1 MAENKIA
8 VVVPAAGVGSRFSS
22 KNKGSNEQSRQKQL
36 LLLAGKPLYQWCLN
50 TFAHDDRII
59 EVVIATSP
67 QLIATIDSEV
77 KKLSLPFKTSV
88 IVGGASRQ
96 ESVFNGLKHLENR
109 ASSGESPI
117 DYVLV
122 HDAVR
127 PLVTPDMVKATIDC
141 VIEKQAC
148 TTGMYATDTV
158 KEVKDGLILR
168 TLDRDNLVMVQT
180 PQAGALWMLLEAH
193 NKASESNY
201 IVTDDAAILEWAG
214 YKVYVVPGS
223 RFNLKVTFAEDLILA
238 EALVKTYAF
247 N

>member
-1 MAENKIA
+1 
-8 VVVPAAGVGSRFSS
+8 
-22 KNKGSNEQSRQKQL
+22 
-36 LLLAGKPLYQWCLN
+36 LN
-50 TFAHDDRII
+50 TFASDRRIV
-59 EVVIATSP
+59 EVVIATS
-67 QLIATIDSEV
+67 QDLIATIDSEV
-77 KKLSLPFKTSV
+77 KKLILPFKVSV
-88 IVGGASRQ
+88 IAGGASRQ

-109 ASSGESPI
+109 VSSGELPI

-158 KEVKDGLILR
+158 KEVNDGLILK

-180 PQAGALWMLLEAH
+180 PQAGALPLLLDAHKKAREA
-193 NKASESNY
+193 NY

-214 YKVYVVPGS
+214 HKVYVVPGS

-238 EALVKTYAF
+238 EALVKSYAF